1 MIQSRGFWCGF
12 LAPLLTYG
20 GFWYVF
26 SALILTYGP
35 SSSPSCWSQ
44 QWPYLHSSLFGR
56 ARGRDGGVREEL
68 AVSEGRGQA
77 GWRLDSERFRST
89 PRTCGR
95 FRGILSLQ

>member
-1 MIQSRGFWCGF
+1 
-12 LAPLLTYG
+12 
-20 GFWYVF
+20 
-26 SALILTYGP
+26 
-35 SSSPSCWSQ
+35 
-44 QWPYLHSSLFGR
+44 
-56 ARGRDGGVREEL
+56 L